1 MTNIKEMEY
10 FFITLMEKN
19 MQDNFKKDYIMLK
32 GLIILVIKISKQV
45 LVINTMEIILKEKNR
60 EMEF

>member
-10 FFITLMEKN
+10 FFITIMEKN
-19 MQDNFKKDYIMLK
+19 MKDNFKKDYIMVK

>member
-10 FFITLMEKN
+10 FFITIMEKN
-19 MQDNFKKDYIMLK
+19 MKDNFIKDYIMVK

>member
-45 LVINTMEIILKEKNR
+45 V
-60 EMEF
+60 

>member
-19 MQDNFKKDYIMLK
+19 MQDNFKKDYIMVK